1 MSLPQPPCIAGDPD
15 ISGIGVRVA
24 IYAQNLFSF
33 IPAVSA
39 LWDGEVTPYELE
51 AVAAQ
56 SQTIII
62 TAFGILIS
70 AMVQAKTLGLSNF
83 QATIVLSL
91 SWMNNTN
98 TFIYFLLYV
107 QHKSQLGPQQ
117 IASNVFSWL
126 KHFRSILFRPVVV
139 ANSKADVEA
148 QIESSELQS
157 TEQLNAIEATEN
169 ANRSLFSVIFRVE
182 IKGSVAILG
191 SLHLALMA
199 ALGIWLWSNPRS
211 FGKVQNTQDDSL
223 CGILYAS
230 TNILGYKIPLGSDAL
245 RIISLVLYS
254 SVLVPGLNLTL
265 PIAGFVGIFLLHTSL
280 RPDPRRNSN
289 NKMAGR
295 GGKSPGDHR
304 AMRAQWAARAAR
316 RRTRMATEDTS
327 WSAIKRPS
335 PSPQSTNIM
344 GRSLFA
350 LQSWYDPFLLPTI
363 LGLLLLFAIN
373 IIFIIDIELALRQ
386 NNYLQES
393 DDSEW
398 TFGQIL
404 ALLLLVLPLRDL
416 RIFGARRNVTT
427 SLQNALRW
435 HAPTEIL
442 WDLVRRG
449 ADVNVIVDGPY
460 PTALLLAVAR
470 RRDPQFTR
478 ILLASGANPDIPD
491 ESNCTPLQAACA
503 HGDFIIVKLLLKFHA
518 DPNLEGGEYGTA
530 LEAAAHSG
538 NIKIVQLLLDAGAD
552 IHFEGGKYGSALQ
565 AAVARGHSDVVELLQ
580 MHGAKSRWEEEE
592 ETEVIY

>member
-169 ANRSLFSVIFRVE
+169 DNRSLFSVIFRVE

-280 RPDPRRNSN
+280 RPDPRRNSS
-289 NKMAGR
+289 KMAGH
-295 GGKSPGDHR
+295 GGKPPGDHR

-316 RRTRMATEDTS
+316 RRRMATSDTS
-327 WSAIKRPS
+327 WSAIKH
-335 PSPQSTNIM
+335 PSPQSTKNIM

-386 NNYLQES
+386 NNFLQES

-449 ADVNVIVDGPY
+449 ADVNVMVDGPY

-491 ESNCTPLQAACA
+491 ESNSTPLQAACA
-503 HGDFIIVKLLLKFHA
+503 HGDFILVKLLLKFHA

-530 LEAAAHSG
+530 LQAAAHSG
-538 NIKIVQLLLDAGAD
+538 NIKIVRLLLDAGAD
-552 IHFEGGKYGSALQ
+552 VHFEGGKYGSAIQ
-565 AAVARGHSDVVELLQ
+565 AAVAQDHLDVVELLR
-580 MHGAKSRWEEEE
+580 MHGAKYEEQEPTTALE
-592 ETEVIY
+592 SE